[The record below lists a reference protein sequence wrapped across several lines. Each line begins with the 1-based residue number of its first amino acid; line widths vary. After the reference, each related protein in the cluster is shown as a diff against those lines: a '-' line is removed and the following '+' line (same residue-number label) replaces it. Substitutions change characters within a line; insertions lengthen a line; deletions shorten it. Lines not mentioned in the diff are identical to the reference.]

1 MNSVHQTKPAIKSQ
15 VQPLL
20 FEGEEIRP
28 VPGHE
33 SMYLVT
39 SYGRV
44 FSLNYRN
51 TGKAHEL
58 AQSSLH
64 DKRRTGS
71 MYRRAKMFGIQK
83 NTPTAIH
90 RVVALAFLPNPNGFR
105 EVNHIDGNKANNHVS
120 NLEWVSAS
128 GNQRHAFAEGLHIP
142 KMGESHGMAILTEEQ
157 VLKIREELEHATYR
171 GQLVDI
177 GHKYGVSKHC
187 IFDIKRGRSW
197 RHVA

>member
-1 MNSVHQTKPAIKSQ
+1 MHSIHQLKSIDKHQ
-15 VQPLL
+15 LEL

-28 VPGHE
+28 VPGYE

-39 SYGRV
+39 SFGRV

-51 TGKAHEL
+51 TGKTHEL

-71 MYRRAKMFGIQK
+71 MYRRAKMSAINK
-83 NTPTAIH
+83 NTPTATH
-90 RVVALAFLPNPNGFR
+90 RIVALAFLPNPNGHH
-105 EVNHIDGNKANNHVS
+105 EVNHIDGNKANNHAS

-128 GNQRHAFAEGLHIP
+128 ENQRHAFAEGLHIP
-142 KMGESHGMAILTEEQ
+142 KMGEEHGMAILTEEQ
-157 VLKIREELEHATYR
+157 VLEIRAELERTTYR
-171 GQLVDI
+171 GQLVDL
-177 GHKYGVSKHC
+177 GRKYGVSLHC
-187 IFDIKRGRSW
+187 IFDIKHNRSW